1 MGSYCL
7 MDIRVSVWNDE
18 QVMEMDDSNGC
29 MMWILLVLMPLD
41 YTLKMVKMAGFV
53 LMYIWQQKIIKKNCL
68 LESC

>member
-29 MMWILLVLMPLD
+29 MM
-41 YTLKMVKMAGFV
+41 
-53 LMYIWQQKIIKKNCL
+53 
-68 LESC
+68 